1 MENITEGTQSR
12 WYPIRIGKEVLHYY
26 PAKSRRVYYSY
37 VAIRMMLGAFDVVNA
52 LALGAVAALAAVV
65 AGAVAPTGVLADL
78 LARIGDP
85 LQALRIIGIVAIFLF
100 ATKGFAEYFFRK
112 RMLLFIAKREFQISA
127 ELVQRFLRL
136 PLCKI
141 QSWGNVDAAFSVGQG
156 VAGGSLVLG
165 AISSALSEALVL
177 VIMAGLLF
185 AFNPIAAMCAL
196 LVMGLLA
203 FGLQRYS
210 SPRLLSNTAAINQSA
225 VASQETFQ
233 EGLFAYREINTAGRV
248 PWIISR
254 YTNFRSEGSLATGRQ
269 IVTSQVP
276 SLILQY
282 GIFIGIAAFTITLF
296 WDGGGPQSFATLA
309 IFGSAGSR
317 MAGAVGPL
325 QNSWNIAISAVPQAE
340 RMLKLTRWLEEHETK
355 SVSTDLKVSIS
366 NRNDFVPAIEFRNVS
381 FTYPGA
387 EKSALRNV
395 SFTAPAFSMIAI
407 AGASGSGKS
416 TMVDLLLGMN
426 EPESGSI
433 EIGGQM
439 PRAVRVEWPGILGYV
454 PQSVYAADRTLAENV
469 ALGFDRE
476 DIDEAQV
483 WKALEQAQLDVLVKS
498 WPEQLETKM
507 GDLGSRMSGGQ
518 QQRLGLAR
526 ALYTEPSI
534 LVLDEATSALDA
546 ETEAAITSTLESL
559 RTKMTLV
566 VIAHRLSTVQKAD
579 QVLLLEEGSCLG
591 AGTFTEMRNR
601 FPQFDRQAKLLGL

>member
-1 MENITEGTQSR
+1 
-12 WYPIRIGKEVLHYY
+12 
-26 PAKSRRVYYSY
+26 
-37 VAIRMMLGAFDVVNA
+37 
-52 LALGAVAALAAVV
+52 
-65 AGAVAPTGVLADL
+65 
-78 LARIGDP
+78 
-85 LQALRIIGIVAIFLF
+85 
-100 ATKGFAEYFFRK
+100 
-112 RMLLFIAKREFQISA
+112 
-127 ELVQRFLRL
+127 
-136 PLCKI
+136 
-141 QSWGNVDAAFSVGQG
+141 
-156 VAGGSLVLG
+156 
-165 AISSALSEALVL
+165 
-177 VIMAGLLF
+177 
-185 AFNPIAAMCAL
+185 
-196 LVMGLLA
+196 
-203 FGLQRYS
+203 
-210 SPRLLSNTAAINQSA
+210 
-225 VASQETFQ
+225 
-233 EGLFAYREINTAGRV
+233 
-248 PWIISR
+248 
-254 YTNFRSEGSLATGRQ
+254 
-269 IVTSQVP
+269 
-276 SLILQY
+276 
-282 GIFIGIAAFTITLF
+282 
-296 WDGGGPQSFATLA
+296 
-309 IFGSAGSR
+309 

-340 RMLKLTRWLEEHETK
+340 RMLKLTRWLEEHENK
-355 SVSTDLKVSIS
+355 SVSSDLQVSIS
-366 NRNDFVPAIEFRNVS
+366 SRSDFVPAIEFRDVS

-387 EKSALRNV
+387 EKSALENV

-426 EPESGSI
+426 EPDSGSI
-433 EIGGQM
+433 ELGGHM
-439 PRAVRVEWPGILGYV
+439 PRTVRVEWPGILGYV

-526 ALYTEPSI
+526 SLYTEPSI

-591 AGTFTEMRNR
+591 SGTFTEMRNR